1 MILELRPAAWGQVC
15 PPYGQTHPNIANVAT
30 LQTASNFWGLA
41 KPQTDGLGCRITS
54 LWPENDRAGE
64 TTPQSGMSLLENPSF
79 NPHESRRHDLQIHY
93 IRKIP

>member
-1 MILELRPAAWGQVC
+1 MIRFGISALRAVILKLRPAAWGQVG

-41 KPQTDGLGCRITS
+41 KSQTDGLCRITS

-64 TTPQSGMSLLENPSF
+64 DHPAIRYEPSGKPFIQSA
-79 NPHESRRHDLQIHY
+79 
-93 IRKIP
+93 